1 MQQLR
6 ASEPLRLP
14 SHASPRSTR
23 THRLANDVLASFRVR
38 RLFFVGFPLALDSL
52 IELLG
57 SEGVASLEIR
67 EALANE
73 QATDCRG

>member
-1 MQQLR
+1 
-6 ASEPLRLP
+6 
-14 SHASPRSTR
+14 
-23 THRLANDVLASFRVR
+23 
-38 RLFFVGFPLALDSL
+38 LFFVGFPLALDSL

-73 QATDCRG
+73 QATDCRR